1 MLVLLVGCL
10 ASHDVAAEISWHS
23 SPSEVLESA
32 KASGKPILVFIG
44 TDWCQYCKLME
55 RETWSDPSVS
65 ASVSQQFETLMLD
78 GDRDRQIVERLGL
91 QGYPATLLYTHEGR
105 YATERG
111 GFMPASQ
118 TIQWLESALR

>member
-1 MLVLLVGCL
+1 MFVGCL
-10 ASHDVAAEISWHS
+10 GAQNAIAEINWRS

-44 TDWCQYCKLME
+44 TDWCHYCKQME
-55 RETWSDPSVS
+55 RETWSDPNVS
-65 ASVSQQFETLMLD
+65 TAVSQQFETLMLD
-78 GDRDRQIVERLGL
+78 GDRDKQIVERLGL
-91 QGYPATLLYTHEGR
+91 QGYPATLLYTHEGQ

-118 TIQWLESALR
+118 TIQWLESVIR